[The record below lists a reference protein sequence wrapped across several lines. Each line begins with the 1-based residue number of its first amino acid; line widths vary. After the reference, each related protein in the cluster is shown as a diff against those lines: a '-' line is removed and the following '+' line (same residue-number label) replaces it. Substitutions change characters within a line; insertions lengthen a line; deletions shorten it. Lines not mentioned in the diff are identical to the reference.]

1 MTCTALLRWPP
12 IYSLYLFPSL
22 IEGGVNRPPI
32 LPEDLVSQFRAAL
45 RFVVAFEGWHHLR
58 RAVHPQ
64 RLAQHMTTQCQTFL
78 VDLDETEID
87 EWVVIGVAAPKLE
100 RAPEVHVDPSICERS
115 THAHTLCRLI
125 QHIREP
131 RRDVQLIVRNRRRK
145 RPERSG
151 VYHRIPRFL
160 VQHLIS

>member
-22 IEGGVNRPPI
+22 IKGGVDRVPI

-58 RAVHPQ
+58 HAVHPQ
-64 RLAQHMTTQCQTFL
+64 RLAQHMTTQRQTCLF
-78 VDLDETEID
+78 DLDKTEID
-87 EWVVIGVAAPKLE
+87 EWVVIVVAAAKLE

-115 THAHTLCRLI
+115 THAHALYRFI

-131 RRDVQLIVRNRRRK
+131 RCDVYLIVRNRRRK
-145 RPERSG
+145 RSERSG
-151 VYHRIPRFL
+151 VDHRIPRFL